1 MVDSMIR
8 LYSQAPF
15 FNGDVDGKAD
25 YNKYLIRYLTNVKE
39 CSVVEE
45 RNGTFDLSMKCHYD
59 KDDDRY
65 QSIEPGK
72 YICCKPN
79 MYDAPQFF
87 KIVEVKQLMNG
98 DIEVTA
104 HHMSYDLIDYITGGF
119 SIADTQTSIRPFNL
133 WNLCVSPEYQHLYPR
148 HYPFPFYFSSDLE
161 PSEMWTGWNEKCA
174 FVTLR
179 SVIGGSGE
187 ECMQSLWPD
196 GEFRFNN
203 YVIAFTDQNGD
214 NSRGKDRGV
223 TIIYGKNMTDVSNT
237 VNGAE
242 RYDGVMPIWSKDDST
257 CKLAYNSYFPDTTYA
272 PIIWRDYST
281 GGGREHDSS
290 KEKLYLLDLSDR
302 WDDRPS
308 NEELLAAGLAWLK
321 NTDYSQN
328 RQQITV
334 SFYNLTD
341 ALVKTNGRRYD
352 ISSEEIAELN
362 KVELCDI
369 VTVWHPDIGILT
381 KTKVVKTDYNVLTG
395 HYNSIDLGEV
405 SANLAT
411 TLGALSGG
419 GTSIITVDANKAV
432 KNSTYK
438 ITEVNWLS
446 NTQFEVKAKSAYKS
460 TDADTSG
467 ASDEVTNVYSIET
480 DGSDVIFD
488 NTTTTPEDDSIYF
501 KDWPAMTE
509 NNMAVVPSRL
519 YPTYFG
525 TKVFGRT
532 LTTGDNYQ
540 LEGVQFQSMCYDG
553 IYIYIAACD
562 DDDAN
567 GCIIR
572 IKPDGSELTI
582 GPRII
587 DLGHAKIMYQGGKI
601 YSAQR
606 KLRDSWSAKGV
617 FQIDAG
623 SLASEAYNAED
634 FPHIIAF
641 VQNGSKNY
649 YINDAQDKMYE
660 FEITD
665 FSQHTYTSKLIAN
678 LPRPNDFYSELG
690 NGGMQAWSFDGRY
703 ITCIRNSPQ
712 FAMVHDISSH
722 ATRLAK
728 IGDISDYRNLG
739 EIEAAC
745 TFNGK
750 TVWLC
755 ANDTTD
761 PVVDINGNQMGE
773 TYITFWYMCM
783 TRGEAGSL
791 SLRENMHP
799 NHNLPHGKDPATGT
813 ESTTTR
819 NICINTDK
827 TNFYCDGSSEYP
839 FHCLSEAIDRCNR
852 NGDYGGIHFQSNFAG
867 FVRAFNKKIRFT
879 RANNTLNV
887 KLRFTDIQSCEFICD
902 GIQVHDCEMYHS
914 SLWIVNDAS
923 FGAREFDNYF
933 RSNDEPAVSK
943 LYNGTYR
950 NNMFRYSMLYVK
962 NSTLS
967 DDRKAND
974 IFIDSKIVVM
984 DENDGH

>member
-1 MVDSMIR
+1 MIR
-8 LYSQAPF
+8 IYSDKPKIISPSDHSPDFQA
-15 FNGDVDGKAD
+15 NLIG
-25 YNKYLIRYLTNVKE
+25 YLPDAIE
-39 CSVVEE
+39 CVVTEE
-45 RNGTFDLSMKCHYD
+45 RNGTFELSITYPFNGKNYE
-59 KDDDRY
+59 Y
-65 QSIEPGK
+65 IVPGN
-72 YICCKPN
+72 YVCCKPGVFKT
-79 MYDAPQFF
+79 PQFF
-87 KIVEVKQLMNG
+87 KIAEVKQSMNG
-98 DIEVTA
+98 EKEVTGY
-104 HHMSYDLIDYITGGF
+104 HLSYDLINYITGGA
-119 SIADTQTSIRPFNL
+119 SLAPEQASMITPQYL
-133 WNLCVSPEYQHLYPR
+133 WDYCVDDYYGHLYP
-148 HYPFPFYFSSDLE
+148 HPDQEHPFPFVFGSDMG
-161 PSEMWTGWNEKCA
+161 PSELWSGWNSDCTYRT
-174 FVTLR
+174 VR
-179 SVIGGSGE
+179 SVIGGDDE
-187 ECMQSLWPD
+187 EGMLAIWPD
-196 GEFRFNN
+196 GEFGFNN
-203 YVIAFTDQNGD
+203 YFITFNDQNSQS
-214 NSRGKDRGV
+214 SRGKDKGV
-223 TIIYGKNMTDVSNT
+223 TIIYGKNMTDLSNT
-237 VNGAE
+237 VNGVDL
-242 RYDGVMPIWSKDDST
+242 YDGVMPIWTKEHT
-257 CKLAYNSYFPDTTYA
+257 TYKLARNTAYPDTWYA

-281 GGGREHDSS
+281 GSGRQHDSN

-308 NEELLAAGLAWLK
+308 NEELLSAGLAWLK

-328 RQQITV
+328 KQQITV
-334 SFYNLTD
+334 SFLSMADAIVKSGIDRYNLTAD
-341 ALVKTNGRRYD
+341 
-352 ISSEEIAELN
+352 EIEQLN
-362 KVELCDI
+362 AVDLCDI
-369 VTVWHPDIGILT
+369 VTVYHPGMT
-381 KTKVVKTDYNVLTG
+381 SMYKTKVVKTEYNVLTG
-395 HYNSIDLGEV
+395 HYNSIELGEI
-405 SANLAT
+405 SASLAT
-411 TLGALSGG
+411 TLESLSGG
-419 GTSIITVDANKAV
+419 SGSVINVDASKAV
-432 KNSTYK
+432 KDAMYR

-446 NTQFEVKAKSAYKS
+446 NTQFEVKAKSAYKDS
-460 TDADTSG
+460 DADYTG

-480 DGSDVIFD
+480 DGEDVIFD
-488 NTTTTPEDDSIYF
+488 NTTTAPTEDSIYF
-501 KDWPAMTE
+501 KDWPTMSE
-509 NNMAVVPSRL
+509 NDMAIVPSRL

-532 LTTGDNYQ
+532 LTTGDNYP
-540 LEGVQFQSMCYDG
+540 LEGIQFQSMCFDG
-553 IYIYIAACD
+553 TYIYIAACD
-562 DDDAN
+562 DQDAD

-572 IKPDGSELTI
+572 MKPDGSNLTV
-582 GPRII
+582 GPRIT
-587 DLGHAKIMYQGGKI
+587 DLGHAKIMYQGGNI

-606 KLRDSWSAKGV
+606 KLRDSWSARGV
-617 FQIDAG
+617 FQINAS
-623 SLASEAYNAED
+623 SLASEAYNAGD

-660 FEITD
+660 FEITN
-665 FSQHTYTSKLIAN
+665 FSQHEYTSKLIAN

-703 ITCIRNSPQ
+703 IACIRNSPQ

-750 TVWLC
+750 TIWLC
-755 ANDTTD
+755 ANDVTD
-761 PVVDINGNQMGE
+761 PVVDNNGNQMGE

-799 NHNLPHGKDPATGT
+799 NHNLPHGKDDTTGT
-813 ESTTTR
+813 DSTTTR
-819 NICINTDK
+819 NICVNTAK

-852 NGDYGGIHFQSNFAG
+852 NGDYGGIHFQSNFTG

-914 SLWIVNDAS
+914 SLWVVNDAS
-923 FGAREFDNYF
+923 FGSREFNNYF

-943 LYNGTYR
+943 LYNGSYR
-950 NNMFRYSMLYVK
+950 NNMFRYSVLYVK
-962 NSTLS
+962 NNTLA

-974 IFIDSKIVVM
+974 IFIDSKIIVM